1 MYRGQWPGSY
11 QRGGSFDLGLIEK
24 HAESG
29 LDRLIVSA
37 AESGSPDID
46 DIRRFVAR
54 YQAEVLDKI
63 GG

>member
-1 MYRGQWPGSY
+1 M
-11 QRGGSFDLGLIEK
+11 GLIEK

>member
-1 MYRGQWPGSY
+1 MTVWPGSY
-11 QRGGSFDLGLIEK
+11 KRGGSFDLGFIEK
-24 HAESG
+24 YAESG

-37 AESGSPDID
+37 AESGSTDID

-54 YQAEVLDKI
+54 YQGEVLDKI